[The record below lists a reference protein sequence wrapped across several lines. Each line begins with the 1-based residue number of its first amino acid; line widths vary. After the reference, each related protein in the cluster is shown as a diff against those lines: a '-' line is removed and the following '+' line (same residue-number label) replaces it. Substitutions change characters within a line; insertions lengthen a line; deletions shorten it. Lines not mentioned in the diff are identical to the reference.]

1 MNLFETS
8 GFMIFAFI
16 GLFVFVI
23 VMILLPFI
31 QQRRRNNSFRS
42 QIVNAQVITKTTHLN
57 QDDEETYLVTFQI
70 GDDEYIEFFVEK
82 GQYDK
87 LSKGD
92 CGELTFQD
100 EKYIEFEKLD

>member
-1 MNLFETS
+1 MNFFETP

-31 QQRRRNNSFRS
+31 QQRRRNSSSRS

-70 GDDEYIEFFVEK
+70 EDDECIEFFVEK

-87 LSKGD
+87 LSKDD
-92 CGELTFQD
+92 CGELTFRD
-100 EKYIEFEKLD
+100 KKYIGFEKVN

>member
-1 MNLFETS
+1 M
-8 GFMIFAFI
+8 
-16 GLFVFVI
+16 
-23 VMILLPFI
+23 
-31 QQRRRNNSFRS
+31 
-42 QIVNAQVITKTTHLN
+42 HLN

-70 GDDEYIEFFVEK
+70 EDDECIELFVEK

-100 EKYIEFEKLD
+100 EKYIGFEKLD

>member
-1 MNLFETS
+1 MNFFETP

-16 GLFVFVI
+16 GLFVFII

-31 QQRRRNNSFRS
+31 QQRMRKNSSRN

-70 GDDEYIEFFVEK
+70 EDDECIEFLVEK

-100 EKYIEFEKLD
+100 EKYIGFEKLD